1 MLPFG
6 HELPV
11 ERGAKGREITL
22 LDSLSLS
29 EITQHLEQKVVAT
42 WQMAVGQQK
51 KRDFRENVEVDG

>member
-1 MLPFG
+1 
-6 HELPV
+6 LPV

-22 LDSLSLS
+22 LDSPSLS

-42 WQMAVGQQK
+42 WQIAVGQRT